1 VIVIVTIQ
9 SSSVSNSFPR
19 RTTGI
24 EIPRARERKEK
35 YDSRRKKNVKSENAW
50 RDPKP
55 QERSSFSW
63 KDNKW
68 STSHSSVWRE
78 RKTEDDDSKWEEK
91 PTWKDDENMDY
102 DQGTWSTF
110 WSDVKPETQWKEMNP
125 TTEWKDKST
134 TWTEPAWT
142 EPAWTESTWTEPT
155 WTEPTWSESAWSE
168 PEPKRS
174 RTSGTSSSSLWQK
187 STWAAVAANQWG
199 QARGES
205 GIHEEE
211 TFTWNYILIAMTI
224 LIASILAWMIIETL
238 EPPVMK
244 TVRSVMTW
252 TKSKQ
257 PLLSHSWTQTE
268 SKRPLLSHSWTQ
280 TEEHFFNSKD
290 HVYNPSRFCMT
301 CGLQNPIHYKCFLK
315 RCVNTVCPSCMNIYG
330 SRILCIPCRDEV
342 YDLFDD
348 HLPDYSESHWYE
360 TPEEPETT
368 MQD

>member
-1 VIVIVTIQ
+1 VKHITNEDLWLRKDDGDSHNPIIVRLKQ
-9 SSSVSNSFPR
+9 FSEKNHRDRNPE
-19 RTTGI
+19 RT
-24 EIPRARERKEK
+24 RERKEK
-35 YDSRRKKNVKSENAW
+35 YDSRRKKSVKNENAW

-78 RKTEDDDSKWEEK
+78 KKTKDDDNKWEEK
-91 PTWKDDENMDY
+91 PTWTEP
-102 DQGTWSTF
+102 TW
-110 WSDVKPETQWKEMNP
+110 
-125 TTEWKDKST
+125 TET

-142 EPAWTESTWTEPT
+142 EPAWTESTWTEPI

-211 TFTWNYILIAMTI
+211 TFTWTYILIAMTI
-224 LIASILAWMIIETL
+224 LIASILAWMTIETL
-238 EPPVMK
+238 EPLVMK

-257 PLLSHSWTQTE
+257 PL
-268 SKRPLLSHSWTQ
+268 RSHSWTQ
-280 TEEHFFNSKD
+280 TEESFFNSKE
-290 HVYNPSRFCMT
+290 HVYNPSRTCMT
-301 CGLQNPIHYKCFLK
+301 CGSQNPTHYKCFLK
-315 RCVNTVCPSCMNIYG
+315 RCLNTVCPSCMNVYG
-330 SRILCIPCRDEV
+330 SRILCYPCRDEV
-342 YDLFDD
+342 YELFDD